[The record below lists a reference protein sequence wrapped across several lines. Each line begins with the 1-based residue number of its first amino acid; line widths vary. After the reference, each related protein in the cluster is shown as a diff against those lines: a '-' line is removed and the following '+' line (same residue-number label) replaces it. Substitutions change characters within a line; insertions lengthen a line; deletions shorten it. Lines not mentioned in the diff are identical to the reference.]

1 MSEADID
8 KMVKDAETHASED
21 KKKKEAVE
29 AKNKAETLIHTTE
42 KNLKDLGD
50 KVSAADKER
59 VEADIKALQD
69 VLESGDVAT
78 INAKSDA
85 LMQSSM
91 KIGEA
96 LYKAQQA
103 GASAGPQPGADASA
117 SAEAKPEEGV
127 VDADF
132 EEVKKD

>member
-1 MSEADID
+1 M
-8 KMVKDAETHASED
+8 
-21 KKKKEAVE
+21 
-29 AKNKAETLIHTTE
+29 IHTTE

-69 VLESGDVAT
+69 VLDSGDVAT
-78 INAKSDA
+78 INAKSEA

-103 GASAGPQPGADASA
+103 EASAGPQQGADASA
-117 SAEAKPEEGV
+117 SAETKPDEGV

>member
-1 MSEADID
+1 M
-8 KMVKDAETHASED
+8 
-21 KKKKEAVE
+21 
-29 AKNKAETLIHTTE
+29 
-42 KNLKDLGD
+42 KDLGD
-50 KVSAADKER
+50 KVSAADKEK

-78 INAKSDA
+78 INAKCDA

-96 LYKAQQA
+96 LYKAQQESAA
-103 GASAGPQPGADASA
+103 GAQASAGESDATES
-117 SAEAKPEEGV
+117 KPDEGV

>member
-1 MSEADID
+1 MESNDPD
-8 KMVKDAETHASED
+8 KI
-21 KKKKEAVE
+21 KE
-29 AKNKAETLIHTTE
+29 KTE
-42 KNLKDLGD
+42 
-50 KVSAADKER
+50 
-59 VEADIKALQD
+59 
-69 VLESGDVAT
+69 
-78 INAKSDA
+78 A

-103 GASAGPQPGADASA
+103 S
-117 SAEAKPEEGV
+117 SAEQQPSGAGAEEQPKAQEDV

>member
-1 MSEADID
+1 
-8 KMVKDAETHASED
+8 MVKDAEAHASED

-29 AKNKAETLIHTTE
+29 ARNKAESLIHATE

-50 KVSAADKER
+50 KVSAADKEK

-78 INAKSDA
+78 INAKSET

-96 LYKAQQA
+96 LYKAQQETAAA
-103 GASAGPQPGADASA
+103 GAQPGADASA
-117 SAEAKPEEGV
+117 SAESKPDEGV